1 VTQPP
6 SIVHS
11 QLNQVSDEEGYLF
24 FVLGLISFS
33 RGVIAA
39 LERERALAPEVALP
53 DEPRGDAPGS
63 LLT

>member
-1 VTQPP
+1 
-6 SIVHS
+6 
-11 QLNQVSDEEGYLF
+11 VSDEEDYLF

-39 LERERALAPEVALP
+39 LGRERALAPEVALP